1 MTAKKSI
8 QERMKKAIENDK
20 EIFLMNGNNEVSN
33 NSSSTR
39 KGKIEVKCID
49 LAKDWS
55 IPVAVNNDFSGARQ
69 PVDPREAN
77 NINKVWHNFVCARQ
91 TRIWWPS

>member
-39 KGKIEVKCID
+39 KGKIEVKWID
-49 LAKDWS
+49 LTKD
-55 IPVAVNNDFSGARQ
+55 
-69 PVDPREAN
+69 
-77 NINKVWHNFVCARQ
+77 
-91 TRIWWPS
+91 